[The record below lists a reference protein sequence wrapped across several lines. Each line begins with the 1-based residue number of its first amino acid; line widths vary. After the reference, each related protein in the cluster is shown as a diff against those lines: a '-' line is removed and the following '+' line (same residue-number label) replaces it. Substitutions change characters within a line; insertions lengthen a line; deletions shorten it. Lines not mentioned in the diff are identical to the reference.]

1 MYGPLRSALA
11 MFKVYGAWPVAEC
24 DGEAAE
30 CHRQLVESGSEG
42 RPVPASVWIAPCD
55 PAACDDAAFSPGQDS
70 HWFEAAIFLDCVS
83 ALDTAAR
90 LARPGHNQGPLTW
103 RVAFAALNEAGEC
116 LQTVAPL
123 GADAAMVHTRLIRPE
138 SSFR

>member
-1 MYGPLRSALA
+1 
-11 MFKVYGAWPVAEC
+11 MFKLYGAWPVAEC

-30 CHRQLVESGSEG
+30 CHRRLLEAGSDG
-42 RPVPASVWIAPCD
+42 RPLPASVWIAPGD
-55 PAACDDAAFSPGQDS
+55 PAVCDDGASSSGQDGC
-70 HWFEAAIFLDCVS
+70 WFEAAVFLGCVS

-123 GADAAMVHTRLIRPE
+123 DVEAARMMVHTRLIRPE
-138 SSFR
+138 PGLCR